1 MKDEKTRHVFAD
13 GRWFFADEC
22 QQIHKPYDQETL
34 FLTKKGAWV
43 LRKRSY
49 EGSSH
54 IVWKVLTSQEVRA
67 WLIKNELTGQ
77 LDSIILEMMEI

>member
-1 MKDEKTRHVFAD
+1 MKDEKTRHVFED

-22 QQIHKPYDQETL
+22 QHIHKPYDQETL

-43 LRKRSY
+43 LRKKTHV
-49 EGSSH
+49 GSTSME
-54 IVWKVLTSQEVRA
+54 WKVLTSQEARA